1 MIQLKRKEAIRLIK
15 YHHLLHLSNE
25 EKADIISDYNS
36 KIKVYDKSNSLDF
49 KEIQKYSNNKYIL
62 DRFSYNDLVTNEYI
76 EEIFFALYNI
86 HIELIDKPV
95 SLLGYCCPCCNYK
108 VYRKMEIFDIC
119 PVCMWEN
126 TNTGEDQYSAPN
138 RSTLKE
144 YRQAFL
150 DNQKLEPN
158 NLKYIQYELGSI

>member
-62 DRFSYNDLVTNEYI
+62 DRFSLIVFRSVEQPKTI
-76 EEIFFALYNI
+76 RNI
-86 HIELIDKPV
+86 Q
-95 SLLGYCCPCCNYK
+95 
-108 VYRKMEIFDIC
+108 
-119 PVCMWEN
+119 
-126 TNTGEDQYSAPN
+126 T
-138 RSTLKE
+138 
-144 YRQAFL
+144 
-150 DNQKLEPN
+150 
-158 NLKYIQYELGSI
+158 

>member
-95 SLLGYCCPCCNYK
+95 SLLGYCCPCCK
-108 VYRKMEIFDIC
+108 RQCRRLLFC
-119 PVCMWEN
+119 RFSGLFSGC
-126 TNTGEDQYSAPN
+126 
-138 RSTLKE
+138 RRCCTLWHE
-144 YRQAFL
+144 PPSRQRL
-150 DNQKLEPN
+150 
-158 NLKYIQYELGSI
+158 

>member
-62 DRFSYNDLVTNEYI
+62 DRSSYNDLVQ
-76 EEIFFALYNI
+76 
-86 HIELIDKPV
+86 
-95 SLLGYCCPCCNYK
+95 
-108 VYRKMEIFDIC
+108 IFDIC

-150 DNQKLEPN
+150 NNQKLEPN

>member
-95 SLLGYCCPCCNYK
+95 SLLGYCCPCCNY
-108 VYRKMEIFDIC
+108 
-119 PVCMWEN
+119 
-126 TNTGEDQYSAPN
+126 Q
-138 RSTLKE
+138 
-144 YRQAFL
+144 
-150 DNQKLEPN
+150 
-158 NLKYIQYELGSI
+158 SI

>member
-62 DRFSYNDLVTNEYI
+62 DLFSYNDLVTNEYI

-86 HIELIDKPV
+86 HMELIAKPV
-95 SLLGYCCPCCNYK
+95 SLLGYCCRCCNYI
-108 VYRKMEIFDIC
+108 VYSTMEIFD
-119 PVCMWEN
+119 V
-126 TNTGEDQYSAPN
+126 
-138 RSTLKE
+138 
-144 YRQAFL
+144 
-150 DNQKLEPN
+150 
-158 NLKYIQYELGSI
+158 

>member
-1 MIQLKRKEAIRLIK
+1 M
-15 YHHLLHLSNE
+15 
-25 EKADIISDYNS
+25 
-36 KIKVYDKSNSLDF
+36 DF

-108 VYRKMEIFDIC
+108 VYRKMEIFDILF
-119 PVCMWEN
+119 
-126 TNTGEDQYSAPN
+126 PN
-138 RSTLKE
+138 KIL
-144 YRQAFL
+144 
-150 DNQKLEPN
+150 PN
-158 NLKYIQYELGSI
+158 SYCIYLRLLGSNF

>member
-1 MIQLKRKEAIRLIK
+1 MTL
-15 YHHLLHLSNE
+15 
-25 EKADIISDYNS
+25 
-36 KIKVYDKSNSLDF
+36 
-49 KEIQKYSNNKYIL
+49 
-62 DRFSYNDLVTNEYI
+62 FSYNDLVTNEYI

-150 DNQKLEPN
+150 NNQKLEPN